1 MALAA
6 DDALASVHTCGALW
20 FTGVYEAFTAVLHFA
35 FCLMRFVCFRQF
47 VRQHSESL

>member
-20 FTGVYEAFTAVLHFA
+20 FTGVYEAVTTVLPYA
-35 FCLMRFVCFRQF
+35 FCL
-47 VRQHSESL
+47 L